1 MRPRIYIA
9 CPISTGNLAD
19 NVNAASAAFLALVQ
33 AGFAPFCP
41 AWSVYS
47 GFAHGTMME
56 DNCIGFGSPAGME
69 GMSHEI
75 WLEVDLAWVE
85 ASDLVLRLPGASVGA
100 DREVAHAR
108 KNGVPVV
115 FSVQEAVDLAVI
127 AGCREIVSRLTPARG
142 ELLRYDGFCP
152 DCAAWYRR
160 ADYAACPRCHPSD

>member
-100 DREVAHAR
+100 DREVSVCSKERSA
-108 KNGVPVV
+108 GSV
-115 FSVQEAVDLAVI
+115 FCSGSGRSGGD
-127 AGCREIVSRLTPARG
+127 CRLSGDCFPIDTGTGRTPEI
-142 ELLRYDGFCP
+142 
-152 DCAAWYRR
+152 
-160 ADYAACPRCHPSD
+160 